1 MDIIHVRFLPQDFR
15 NHIGVE
21 YEYESPLDSRSPAS
35 NRLTIAMVAWVVD
48 KAPQVCSGSAAG
60 PVRIL
65 GYFGS
70 FTANRSTCSIF
81 GG

>member
-1 MDIIHVRFLPQDFR
+1 M
-15 NHIGVE
+15 
-21 YEYESPLDSRSPAS
+21 SS
-35 NRLTIAMVAWVVD
+35 RLTYAITSILA
-48 KAPQVCSGSAAG
+48 CTGSAAG

-65 GYFGS
+65 AYFGS